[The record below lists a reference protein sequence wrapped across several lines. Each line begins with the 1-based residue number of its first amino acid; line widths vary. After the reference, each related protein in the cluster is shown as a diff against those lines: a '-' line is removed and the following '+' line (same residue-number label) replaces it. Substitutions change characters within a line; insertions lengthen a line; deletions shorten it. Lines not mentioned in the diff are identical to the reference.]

1 MSASNICA
9 FSPLY
14 CHNQYVLAN
23 INYLICIRHSLLQVI
38 YILFPHLILTT
49 TQYSYI
55 AISSLLQMLRDLPKV
70 IYWVLEPGIEL
81 RSSDSRAIM
90 KSLLHRKKSPTKTG
104 IFCMFKMAY
113 TVQRQTRS
121 SVKLSGIQ
129 FEIFVEKLEFI
140 KLE

>member
-1 MSASNICA
+1 
-9 FSPLY
+9 
-14 CHNQYVLAN
+14 
-23 INYLICIRHSLLQVI
+23 
-38 YILFPHLILTT
+38 
-49 TQYSYI
+49 
-55 AISSLLQMLRDLPKV
+55 MLRDLPKV

-113 TVQRQTRS
+113 TVQTRS

-129 FEIFVEKLEFI
+129 FEIFGKKLEFI